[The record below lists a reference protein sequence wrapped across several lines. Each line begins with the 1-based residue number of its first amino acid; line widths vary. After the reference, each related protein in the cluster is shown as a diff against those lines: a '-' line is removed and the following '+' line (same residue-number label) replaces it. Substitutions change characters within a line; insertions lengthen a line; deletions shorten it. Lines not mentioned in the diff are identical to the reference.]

1 MTRPPPSLSVRID
14 LAAGRLGPGKVALLE
29 AIGRLRSLAAAAREL
44 GMSYKRAWQ
53 LLTVLN
59 SLFDEP
65 VAVAHP
71 GRNRDGSTDLTP
83 FGARVVALY
92 RAIERRAA
100 RAAQPGLEELAA
112 AARREAPRGVE
123 AAAVPAKSGRPRALR
138 SPPATALPAA
148 RRARA
153 PVPARPRRARPT

>member
-1 MTRPPPSLSVRID
+1 MTRPLPTLSVRID

-29 AIGRLRSLAAAAREL
+29 AIGRLRSLAGAAREL

-59 SLFDEP
+59 TLFDEP

-100 RAAQPGLEELAA
+100 RAAQPGLDELAA
-112 AARREAPRGVE
+112 AARREAPRSADSTVT
-123 AAAVPAKSGRPRALR
+123 AKSARPRALR
-138 SPPATALPAA
+138 SPPASPAT
-148 RRARA
+148 RRAPA